1 MARKKSPTATPV
13 RHPDCQVW
21 LTQHAD
27 WQTLYGNY
35 DKSSQGLEP
44 ALELLE
50 MAAPLLER
58 PEIPLD
64 DLLLI
69 YEKTIAL
76 TRSIQATLAVAQQR
90 VEVLSHAGAGSES
103 AEVDDVD
110 A

>member
-1 MARKKSPTATPV
+1 MARKKSPTATPA

-27 WQTLYGNY
+27 WQTLYGSH
-35 DKSSQGLEP
+35 DQPSRGLEP

-64 DLLLI
+64 DLLLM
-69 YEKTIAL
+69 YEKTVAL
-76 TRSIQATLAVAQQR
+76 TRAIQATLAAAQQR
-90 VEVLSHAGAGSES
+90 VEVLSHAGAGPES
-103 AEVDDVD
+103 TEVDDVD